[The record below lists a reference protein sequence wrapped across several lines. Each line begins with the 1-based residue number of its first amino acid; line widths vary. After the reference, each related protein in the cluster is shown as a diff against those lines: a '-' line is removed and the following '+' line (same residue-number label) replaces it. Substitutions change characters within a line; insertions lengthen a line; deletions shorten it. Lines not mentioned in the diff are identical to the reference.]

1 MFLYFKQ
8 YHQNLTFMTMPKSM
22 PEKIPKANLMKYSCG
37 NHLFDWLSLSQCVYS
52 FDQQFSARNLCSTWR
67 NHRDIPGVVLH
78 FGIKGTSDK
87 EPMPPPKSCIV
98 PKARRKINTV
108 ESHDEM
114 IAETE
119 DGESKDDEELGKEKQ
134 LLDPTPALL
143 ESIPPR
149 PQDEAAT
156 QDWLKECSS
165 TISKQLIFIVV
176 KESA

>member
-1 MFLYFKQ
+1 
-8 YHQNLTFMTMPKSM
+8 
-22 PEKIPKANLMKYSCG
+22 
-37 NHLFDWLSLSQCVYS
+37 
-52 FDQQFSARNLCSTWR
+52 
-67 NHRDIPGVVLH
+67 
-78 FGIKGTSDK
+78 
-87 EPMPPPKSCIV
+87 
-98 PKARRKINTV
+98 
-108 ESHDEM
+108 M

-156 QDWLKECSS
+156 QDWLEECSS
-165 TISKQLIFIVV
+165 TISKQLLLIVV